1 MLNSILC
8 KTTKTLCLFVLITAA
23 FAFKKQ
29 PAQLYQITSGK
40 ISFRSDAPLEVINA
54 SSTDLLGL
62 LDIAK
67 KNFSLKIDVH
77 SFKGFN
83 SPLQKE
89 HFNENYMES
98 DKYPYASFNG
108 KIIEDVDLSVDGT
121 YQVRTK
127 GTLTIHNVP
136 QERII
141 KTDITVKQKV
151 ITVHTNFTVL
161 LSDHN
166 IPIPTVV
173 NQKLANEIK
182 VEVNAGFEPR

>member
-1 MLNSILC
+1 MFQLSPFKRWCIL
-8 KTTKTLCLFVLITAA
+8 LFILAIVASG
-23 FAFKKQ
+23 FKKQ
-29 PAQLYQITSGK
+29 PSQLYLTTSGK
-40 ISFRSDAPLEVINA
+40 ISFRSDAPLEVIRA
-54 SSTDLLGL
+54 SSTDLIGL
-62 LDIAK
+62 IDITK
-67 KNFSLKIDVH
+67 GNFSFKIQVH
-77 SFKGFN
+77 SFQGFN

-98 DKYPYASFNG
+98 DKYPEASFKG

-127 GTLTIHNVP
+127 GILTIHNVP

-141 KTDITVKQKV
+141 QSDVTVKKNI
-151 ITVHTNFTVL
+151 ITVHSAFTVL

-166 IPIPTVV
+166 IPIPMVV

-182 VEVNAGFEPR
+182 VEVNATLEPR